1 MGLRSA
7 LVFAG
12 VGGLALTLGAL
23 RSRRVRGMRALPA
36 PAEAPPAFALD

>member
-12 VGGLALTLGAL
+12 VGGLALTVGAL
-23 RSRRVRGMRALPA
+23 RSRRVRGMRELPA
-36 PAEAPPAFALD
+36 LAEAPPFFALE